1 MHILLTG
8 GAGFIGSHIADAYIG
23 AGHSVSIID
32 NFTTGLRANLNPAA
46 RLHEIDIRDRRAVER
61 VFAEERFDL
70 LNHHAAQLNVRVSVS
85 DPQFDAE
92 QNVIGTL
99 NLLQGALVA
108 GVRRVIFASSGGT
121 VYGEQVYFP
130 ADESHPT
137 DPIAPYGITKLA
149 VEKYLNYYRREQGI
163 EHVILRYANVYGP
176 RQNPHGE
183 AGVVA
188 IFCEKMAA
196 GESPTIYGNG
206 QQTRDYIYV
215 ADVVEANLKAI
226 EHLEHRGSGTFN
238 ISSGKET
245 TVNEIFGLLNGMFGG
260 RFEEVHAPARLG
272 EQMRSLCSYDRAAR
286 ELGWAPTV
294 GLADGLERTV
304 ETYRGGGGEDG
315 GWRMEDGGSVVR

>member
-130 ADESHPT
+130 ADERHPT

-149 VEKYLNYYRREQGI
+149 VEKYLNPRGLR
-163 EHVILRYANVYGP
+163 ILDALDKAAKQYGSTP
-176 RQNPHGE
+176 GQIAIAWQVARPSITAPIASATSTGQLSE
-183 AGVVA
+183 LIAAAQMKLDAGT
-188 IFCEKMAA
+188 IAA
-196 GESPTIYGNG
+196 LDAAS
-206 QQTRDYIYV
+206 
-215 ADVVEANLKAI
+215 VED
-226 EHLEHRGSGTFN
+226 
-238 ISSGKET
+238 
-245 TVNEIFGLLNGMFGG
+245 
-260 RFEEVHAPARLG
+260 APA
-272 EQMRSLCSYDRAAR
+272 
-286 ELGWAPTV
+286 
-294 GLADGLERTV
+294 
-304 ETYRGGGGEDG
+304 
-315 GWRMEDGGSVVR
+315 

>member
-8 GAGFIGSHIADAYIG
+8 GAGFIGSHIVDAYIG
-23 AGHSVSIID
+23 AGHRVSIID
-32 NFTTGLRANLNPAA
+32 NFSTGLRSNLNPAA
-46 RLHEIDIRDRRAVER
+46 TLYEADIRDRETVER
-61 VFAEERFDL
+61 IFRENRFDL

-99 NLLQGALVA
+99 NLMQGALA
-108 GVRRVIFASSGGT
+108 NGVRRVIFASSGGT

-196 GESPTIYGNG
+196 GETPTIYGTG
-206 QQTRDYIYV
+206 EQTRDYVYV
-215 ADVVEANLKAI
+215 EDVVAANMKAI
-226 EHLEHRGSGTFN
+226 DHLENRGSGTFN
-238 ISSGKET
+238 VASGKET
-245 TVNEIFGLLNGMFGG
+245 SVNELFAILNGMFGG
-260 RFEEVHAPARLG
+260 MFEEVHAPARIG
-272 EQMRSLCSYDRAAR
+272 EQMRSSCSYERAAR
-286 ELGWAPTV
+286 ELGWHPSV
-294 GLADGLERTV
+294 GLADGLARTV
-304 ETYRGGGGEDG
+304 ETYRGRG
-315 GWRMEDGGSVVR
+315 